1 MDSPAGHALEY
12 EQVRKLYKVLSE
24 PVQIQP
30 TNNFPVLDISPASI
44 VKVVRQRLLR
54 KGITLRDIRL
64 NGSAA
69 SYCLSDDREDLPKID
84 FNDVDLIFGVSVERE
99 YDFHVIKDEVL
110 MSLLEFFPEDA
121 AIDRISCPTL
131 EETYVRK
138 MVLVSNK
145 DNKWSLISLGEG
157 IKKSIELKF
166 VSVIKRQFE
175 FTVDSFQI
183 ILDSYFDFG
192 QCTEESPVTIT
203 QSFFPSV
210 QAVSIYRNFSEAM
223 GHLNNRQIHT
233 EAPEEIRG
241 GGLLK
246 YCSLRVNGFKPADQ
260 DAIEKLEPYMCSRF
274 FIDFPSTEAQYHK
287 LMKYAMRFLCTGQV
301 QKCIGFL
308 DTLFQVV
315 NSRAKCLMENQR
327 HKTISVILEI
337 RTYAFSLLPI
347 FPFIGPPQLP
357 GPLCNSSPFTF
368 STSSHYGPGADP
380 LRTSPTFLNFHV
392 PQWPVPAAQVR

>member
-1 MDSPAGHALEY
+1 
-12 EQVRKLYKVLSE
+12 
-24 PVQIQP
+24 
-30 TNNFPVLDISPASI
+30 
-44 VKVVRQRLLR
+44 
-54 KGITLRDIRL
+54 
-64 NGSAA
+64 
-69 SYCLSDDREDLPKID
+69 
-84 FNDVDLIFGVSVERE
+84 
-99 YDFHVIKDEVL
+99 
-110 MSLLEFFPEDA
+110 
-121 AIDRISCPTL
+121 
-131 EETYVRK
+131 
-138 MVLVSNK
+138 MVA
-145 DNKWSLISLGEG
+145 ISLGEG

-337 RTYAFSLLPI
+337 RTYAFSLLPT